1 LPCFLR
7 ITQRLGIK
15 LPASPEFSDWFE
27 RELMREFSVTTHEEL
42 RNVLTYYE
50 MYRQEELKA
59 IIQNILKRRQKKGLK
74 EETLIV

>member
-15 LPASPEFSDWFE
+15 LPVSPEFSDWFE

-42 RNVLTYYE
+42 RNALTYYE

-59 IIQNILKRRQKKGLK
+59 IIQNILKRWQKKGLK